1 MIFMIMILLEKM
13 TQYLNT
19 RTEGFSA
26 RSKVF
31 AETALAQQQA
41 LKYQN
46 LTCFY
51 SF

>member
-1 MIFMIMILLEKM
+1 MIMILLEKM
-13 TQYLNT
+13 TQYLKT